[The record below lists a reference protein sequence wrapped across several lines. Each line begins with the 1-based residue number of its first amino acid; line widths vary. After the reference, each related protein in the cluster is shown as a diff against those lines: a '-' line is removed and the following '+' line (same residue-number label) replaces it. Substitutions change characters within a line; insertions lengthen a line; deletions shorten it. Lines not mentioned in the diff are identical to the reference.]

1 MYTVLFY
8 LLKNAIFLK
17 NDHFKK
23 LYLNFIV
30 LSINRSEFDL
40 KMLIHKINKC

>member
-8 LLKNAIFLK
+8 ILKTRCLFK

-23 LYLNFIV
+23 LYLNFNA
-30 LSINRSEFDL
+30 LGINRTEFDL
-40 KMLIHKINKC
+40 QMLIHKIN